1 MFVGVSENLSPRVS
15 QDELDVG
22 EQQQPASS
30 RDDDD
35 DDDDDAG
42 SVDQPQ
48 HQTEVRRDENAHH
61 HPGRRHRGDR
71 LPAAES
77 NTRCRDVAIQVDD
90 VTRQSSSSQA
100 SCHCYHSAFLF
111 LGKSGSQSIS
121 HRQLVSG
128 N

>member
-22 EQQQPASS
+22 EQQQQQPASS
-30 RDDDD
+30 RD

-48 HQTEVRRDENAHH
+48 HQTERRRDENAHH
-61 HPGRRHRGDR
+61 RPGRRHRGDR

-77 NTRCRDVAIQVDD
+77 DTRCRDVAVQVDD

-100 SCHCYHSAFLF
+100 SCHCCISQLF
-111 LGKSGSQSIS
+111 YSWVQVGPRVFPTGS
-121 HRQLVSG
+121 
-128 N
+128 